1 MKLSLKIF
9 ACILA
14 LTLSCGAITVSAETA
29 QIEPEI
35 DATEKIINLGEA
47 VEPLGAP
54 SPTIVINVFLK
65 RLKKE
70 FV

>member
-35 DATEKIINLGEA
+35 DAT
-47 VEPLGAP
+47 
-54 SPTIVINVFLK
+54 K
-65 RLKKE
+65 RL
-70 FV
+70 